1 MTTVGYGDAVP
12 TTSLG
17 KVVASITSV
26 LGIIV
31 LAIPITVISTNFNL
45 QYAKM
50 KKDRAIVTA
59 RMKLLKSHFEN
70 NKTGL
75 DAMLDEMDELVKRT
89 KKEFMKKVEE
99 TVDNVNLHMTEEIRQ
114 IVRIA
119 YKRRARAIREG
130 IVSGPN
136 NGTEPLSPARKRGGS
151 VGSIAGLS
159 STTGVKA
166 GGAEVAPVND

>member
-1 MTTVGYGDAVP
+1 M
-12 TTSLG
+12 G
-17 KVVASITSV
+17 KVIASITSV

-31 LAIPITVISTNFNL
+31 LAIPITVISTNFNM

-99 TVDNVNLHMTEEIRQ
+99 TVDNVNLHMAEEIRQ
-114 IVRIA
+114 IVRMA
-119 YKRRARAIREG
+119 YKRRAKAIKDG
-130 IVSGPN
+130 IVKGPRD
-136 NGTEPLSPARKRGGS
+136 GTEPPSPGHKRGGS
-151 VGSIAGLS
+151 AAAIDARGA
-159 STTGVKA
+159 A
-166 GGAEVAPVND
+166 GGGARAEVAPMG

>member
-1 MTTVGYGDAVP
+1 M
-12 TTSLG
+12 
-17 KVVASITSV
+17 ASITSV

-99 TVDNVNLHMTEEIRQ
+99 TVDNVNIHMTEEIRQ
-114 IVRIA
+114 IVRMA
-119 YKRRARAIREG
+119 YKRRAKAIKDG
-130 IVSGPN
+130 IVMGPRD
-136 NGTEPLSPARKRGGS
+136 GVEAAPLGGRKAGSHSWTAEVHPAREK
-151 VGSIAGLS
+151 
-159 STTGVKA
+159 
-166 GGAEVAPVND
+166 